1 MGFSATSM
9 TGTRMRHRYIGVLL
23 AGLGV
28 AIGFE
33 GAGDTAV
40 PDFAPI
46 GSARAQES
54 AGNTVRPEIGK
65 PIQAAVDLLKSKRG
79 KDALA
84 RVREA
89 DAVPNKTPYE
99 AYLVE
104 RVRGQAAAA
113 AGDASTAARAFEATA
128 ASSAVSGAERLQF
141 LAAAAGQYYVAK
153 DYGRAAELGARYFK
167 DGGTDRAIR
176 TVYIQALYLGN
187 DFAAAGRELLRD
199 IQAEEQTGK
208 TPAEDKLQLL
218 ASVYLKQHDNA
229 GYANALEKLVA
240 FHPKKD
246 YWLAV
251 VHGVGTRS
259 GFSERLALDFARL
272 KLATGTMRTATEY
285 VEAAQL
291 SLQVGFPAEAKK
303 IIEQGYLAGLLGA
316 GPESDRHGRLRDMAA
331 RNLAED
337 KKTLGQ
343 DDPQVASA
351 KDGTVLLNAGLNYVL
366 NGRADKGLE
375 MMEQGLRKGGLK
387 RPDDARL
394 HLGYAYHLAGQNQRA
409 IQVLKATQGAD
420 GTAALARLWIIHLGR
435 AS

>member
-1 MGFSATSM
+1 
-9 TGTRMRHRYIGVLL
+9 MRRLTIGVLL
-23 AGLGV
+23 AGLG
-28 AIGFE
+28 ASIGFG
-33 GAGDTAV
+33 GAAV
-40 PDFAPI
+40 PYFAPI
-46 GSARAQES
+46 GAAQAQER
-54 AGNTVRPEIGK
+54 AGNTVRPEGGK
-65 PIQAAVDLLKSKRG
+65 PIQAALDMLKHKRSR
-79 KDALA
+79 DALA
-84 RVREA
+84 RVHEA

-113 AGDASTAARAFEATA
+113 AGHTAEAARAFEATA
-128 ASSAVSGAERLQF
+128 ASPAVSGAEKLQF
-141 LAAAAGQYYVAK
+141 LAAAAGQYYAAK
-153 DYGRAAELGARYFK
+153 DYRRAAELGARYFK

-187 DFAAAGRELLRD
+187 DFVAAGRELLAD
-199 IQAEEQTGK
+199 IRAEEKTGR

-251 VHGVGTRS
+251 VHSVGTRP

-272 KLATGTMRTATEY
+272 KLATGTMRTATEH

-291 SLQVGFPAEAKK
+291 SLQSGFPAEAQKF
-303 IIEQGYLAGLLGA
+303 IEQGYAAGMLGA
-316 GPESDRHGRLRDMAA
+316 GPESDRHRRLKDMAA

-343 DDPQVASA
+343 DDPQAA
-351 KDGTVLLNAGLNYVL
+351 ATKDGTALLNAGFNYVL
-366 NGRADKGLE
+366 HGSGGKGLE
-375 MMEQGLRKGGLK
+375 MMEQGMRRGGLK

-394 HLGYAYHLAGQNQRA
+394 HLGYAYHVAGQNQKA
-409 IQVLKATQGAD
+409 IQAFKTVQGGD
-420 GTAALARLWIIHLGR
+420 GTASLARLWILHLGR
-435 AS
+435 GS